1 MTFFINRTP
10 GGPQRPAGPHTTWS
24 GDATKNMG
32 VDIYNQQVTINVG
45 DDAMTDKTN
54 VEPAKERP
62 KWLTESTVEGAII
75 EPTQG
80 ESSSGLPLVQIKWR
94 TKRLMKKLCVPCLH
108 MKVITGGAT
117 TQVVIPEEKSDESD
131 ASASDD
137 EYPSTSTVP
146 ITNDSTVQMDS
157 GDEDEE
163 DEEVMVMVG
172 GQLIPFQDVTDEQV
186 AQMSHAEK
194 ESTSS
199 WDKKLMLLCMI
210 K

>member
-1 MTFFINRTP
+1 
-10 GGPQRPAGPHTTWS
+10 
-24 GDATKNMG
+24 MG

-45 DDAMTDKTN
+45 DEAMTDKTN

-80 ESSSGLPLVQIKWR
+80 ESSSGLPTSPNQVAN
-94 TKRLMKKLCVPCLH
+94 KKTNEEIMRALLAH
-108 MKVITGGAT
+108 ESKTGGAT

-194 ESTSS
+194 EEYI
-199 WDKKLMLLCMI
+199 KLGQEAYAAMYD
-210 K
+210 